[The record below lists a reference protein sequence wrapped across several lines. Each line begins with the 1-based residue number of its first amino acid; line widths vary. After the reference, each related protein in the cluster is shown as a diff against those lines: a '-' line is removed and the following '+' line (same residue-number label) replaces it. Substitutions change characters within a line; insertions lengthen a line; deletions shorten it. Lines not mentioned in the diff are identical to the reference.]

1 MSEINHNQILAEAAA
16 RHLRD
21 TGAKN
26 YTGAVFAITF
36 DTDGEQI
43 EVLVTTQKVGA
54 PTPHDLR
61 LQAEAEL
68 AALREETANQHP
80 DSVLCDFYEVTD
92 YSGLVRELVGHVS
105 QLQESAKRNVK
116 PWEDTF
122 PPTLLPAYI
131 ERVSAANTAVQPQA
145 EPGACDWL
153 LVSHPS
159 GTEWTVK
166 RGSKEYDRAF
176 RANHL
181 TITPLTAGVEQSA
194 PVAVALQERTPKDY
208 AIEHAE
214 YMAKSADDVLAKFQA
229 YGLAL
234 LAVDE
239 GGDDDEGELFEA
251 IDTARDDLQESLV
264 DLRGM
269 VYEFRK
275 RRARID
281 AIGPDAEA

>member
-68 AALREETANQHP
+68 AALRDETANQHP
-80 DSVLCDFYEVTD
+80 DSALCEFYEVTD
-92 YSGLVRELVGHVS
+92 YPGLVRELVGHVS

-131 ERVSAANTAVQPQA
+131 ERVNAANTAAQPQG
-145 EPGACDWL
+145 EPLIHITPEVLAMLRGERKMMAGGL
-153 LVSHPS
+153 TYSQSKPV
-159 GTEWTVK
+159 GNWTV
-166 RGSKEYDRAF
+166 
-176 RANHL
+176 
-181 TITPLTAGVEQSA
+181 PLYAEQPA
-194 PVAVALQERTPKDY
+194 PVTVVQQERTPKDY

-214 YMAKSADDVLAKFQA
+214 YMATSADHVLAEYQT

-239 GGDDDEGELFEA
+239 GGDDGEGELIEA
-251 IDTARDDLQESLV
+251 VDSARQDLQEALV
-264 DLRGM
+264 TLRSR

-275 RRARID
+275 RRNRID
-281 AIGPDAEA
+281 TVSPDAEA